1 MDIVPI
7 AIDAKSETGE
17 IEFQWNDQRTDLF
30 TFFNLRCN
38 CQCAQ
43 CVDEVTGKRILDPES
58 VPQDITIQEMQLVGN
73 YSLKITWSTGHDTG
87 LYTWDFLRKLA
98 DGDNS
103 DNKGIH
109 LK

>member
-7 AIDAKSETGE
+7 AINAKSETGE
-17 IEFQWNDQRTDLF
+17 IEFQWNDQKTDLF
-30 TFFNLRCN
+30 TFYQLRCL

-43 CVDEVTGKRILDPES
+43 CVDEITGKRILDVES
-58 VPQDITIQEMQLVGN
+58 VAQDITIQEMQLVGN

-87 LYTWDFLRKLA
+87 LYTWEFLRKVSQ
-98 DGDNS
+98 GDDPQS
-103 DNKGIH
+103 KAIR